1 MPKGYANKV
10 MGINHQILI
19 SSLIKEIKMTGLN
32 INHLTPFAVGFDRVF
47 DRLVEFPQQH
57 AATGFPPYNIRRN
70 KDGDKFTI
78 ELALAGLDINDVDIE
93 VKEDVLTVKSTWD
106 EKPTDDT
113 VMLHKGIS
121 HKKFTRSF
129 TLADDLEVI
138 GANFKNGLL
147 VIALERI
154 IPEEKRPKKIKIDNK
169 KEFLTG

>member
-1 MPKGYANKV
+1 
-10 MGINHQILI
+10 
-19 SSLIKEIKMTGLN
+19 MTGLN
-32 INHLTPFAVGFDRVF
+32 INQLHPFAVGFDRVF
-47 DRLVEFPQQH
+47 DRLVEFPQVHQSQ
-57 AATGFPPYNIRRN
+57 GFPPYNIKRN

-78 ELALAGLDINDVDIE
+78 ELALAGLDIKDVDIE
-93 VKEDVLTVKSTWD
+93 VKEDVLTVKSIWD
-106 EKPTDDT
+106 EVPEDEA
-113 VMLHKGIS
+113 VLLHKGIS

-169 KEFLTG
+169 KEFLIG

>member
-47 DRLVEFPQQH
+47 DRLAEFPQQH